1 MYFSN
6 KHLINFL
13 MIIFRRWG
21 KFLTLSWKQISGS
34 IVKIAFYISRGTL
47 WGNQFMWRKE
57 SSKNIF
63 RILDGHIFGLFS
75 ENFPAR
81 FPKLDSTCP
90 DNCFE
95 EVKFLWERKSIWMF
109 VYQRLA
115 FLFGFLTK
123 KLFRLAKMA
132 IYLSGGNLR

>member
-1 MYFSN
+1 
-6 KHLINFL
+6 
-13 MIIFRRWG
+13 MIIFRIWG
-21 KFLTLSWKQISGS
+21 KILTLSWKKNSGS
-34 IVKIAFYISRGTL
+34 NVKIAFYISRGTL
-47 WGNQFMWRKE
+47 WGNQFMRRKE
-57 SSKNIF
+57 SSKNF
-63 RILDGHIFGLFS
+63 SRILDGQIFGLFS

-95 EVKFLWERKSIWMF
+95 EVKRLWWRKSVWMF
-109 VYQRLA
+109 VSQRVA